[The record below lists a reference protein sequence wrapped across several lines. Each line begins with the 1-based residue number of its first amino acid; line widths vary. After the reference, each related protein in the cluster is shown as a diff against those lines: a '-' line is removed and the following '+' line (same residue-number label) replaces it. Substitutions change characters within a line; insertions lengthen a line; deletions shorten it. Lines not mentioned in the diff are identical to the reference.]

1 MVRLATLKPRIAVDR
16 TQRVQP
22 VKVADTRITGWKLQ
36 SRRKRL
42 WLANP
47 CCAMC
52 GRLTEYPYGFELIT
66 RWHSIRAALIPMRT
80 AKSSAVVMM
89 AATGRRPTQTCR
101 GNDMSKSCKCDGCE
115 RKRKGWPGY
124 QPCASTP

>member
-42 WLANP
+42 WSANP

-52 GRLTEYPYGFELIT
+52 GRLTEYPHGFELD
-66 RWHSIRAALIPMRT
+66 HKVALHQGGSDTDENCQIL
-80 AKSSAVVMM
+80 
-89 AATGRRPTQTCR
+89 CY
-101 GNDMSKSCKCDGCE
+101 GNDGCHLKKTKADME
-115 RKRKGWPGY
+115 GK
-124 QPCASTP
+124 